1 MKNIQKK
8 SPVNFFSERL
18 LSSFSNKAMLTEN
31 PYKGF
36 NHQYKVIFIHIPKNG
51 GISVEK
57 ALFKE
62 KVGHTRLQLFQQYDP
77 DRFQE
82 YYKFAFVRNPWDRLV
97 SAYFFLKAGGRNPVD
112 AQFSKDF
119 LSDFN
124 SFEDFVLSL
133 ENKRNR
139 KTVLN
144 WLHFRPQLDFIVD
157 KKGVISLDYIG
168 RFEVLEKD
176 FDVLSRRIGIAA
188 SLSHENRSP
197 RKKKY
202 YEYYSKSMVEIVS
215 KIYKKDISAL
225 GYSFASNDG

>member
-1 MKNIQKK
+1 MKNFQMKTPI
-8 SPVNFFSERL
+8 NFLSERL
-18 LSSFSNKAMLTEN
+18 LPSFFNKSVLDRN
-31 PYKGF
+31 PYKSF

-57 ALFKE
+57 ALFKQ

-77 DRFQE
+77 DKFHE

-112 AQFSKDF
+112 AQFSKEF
-119 LSDFN
+119 LSGLN

-133 ENKRNR
+133 ENKKNR
-139 KTVLN
+139 KTALH

-168 RFEVLEKD
+168 RFEILEKD
-176 FDVLSRRIGIAA
+176 FDVLSKRIGIAA

-197 RKKKY
+197 RKKQY
-202 YEYYSKSMVEIVS
+202 YEYYSKTMVEIVS
-215 KIYKKDISAL
+215 EIYKKDIMTLS
-225 GYSFASNDG
+225 YSFGSDDN